1 MIESFSGD
9 WLTLREGFD
18 ARARNMDLAM
28 RLSRALPAR
37 PRIVD
42 LGCGTGSLFRWL
54 APIIG
59 RAQAW
64 VFADADA
71 ALLDRALDDTQDW
84 AEGLGLTVTTPGRAL
99 LVHAPGGAWRI
110 ETLRVDLAAPLSN
123 LKLAQTDAVTCS
135 ALLDLVSA
143 EWMERFCAMLHV
155 PLLACLNVDGRDS
168 FLPPHRTDHAVLN
181 GFRRDQ
187 SRDKGFGRA
196 LGLRAPAVLA
206 AALAARGFDVRTAAS
221 DWRIGTDADAMLE
234 GLVLG
239 HADAALRQPGARP
252 GAIHQWTDDR
262 LAQARRGRL
271 AIRIGHR
278 DCLALPNPG

>member
-9 WLTLREGFD
+9 WLALREGFD
-18 ARARNMDLAM
+18 ARARSVDLAL
-28 RLSRALPAR
+28 RLSAALPAR
-37 PRIVD
+37 PRLLD

-84 AEGLGLTVTTPGRAL
+84 AQDLGLTVTNPGRAL
-99 LVHAPGGAWRI
+99 LIHAPGGAWRI
-110 ETLRVDLAAPLSN
+110 ETRRVDLAAPLSA
-123 LKLAQTDAVTCS
+123 LPLAQIDAVTCS

-143 EWMERFCAMLHV
+143 AWIERFCAVLRV

-168 FLPPHRTDHAVLN
+168 FLPSHPSDRLVRN

-196 LGLRAPAVLA
+196 LGPLAPAVLV
-206 AALAARGFDVRTAAS
+206 AALSSRGFDVRMAAS
-221 DWRIGTDADAMLE
+221 DWRIGQDAGAMLDE
-234 GLVLG
+234 LVLG
-239 HADAALRQPGARP
+239 HAGAALRQPGARQA
-252 GAIHQWTDDR
+252 AIDDWTDDR
-262 LAQARRGRL
+262 MAQARRGRL

-278 DCLALPNPG
+278 DCLALPNSG